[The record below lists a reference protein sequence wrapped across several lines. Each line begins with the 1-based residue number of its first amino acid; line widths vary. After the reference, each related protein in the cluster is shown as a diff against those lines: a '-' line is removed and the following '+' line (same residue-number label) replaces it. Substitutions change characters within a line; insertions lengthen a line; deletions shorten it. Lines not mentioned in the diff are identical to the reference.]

1 MLDRHRVAFAV
12 YLLIE
17 RDSEILLLRRAN
29 SGWNDGKYT
38 LVAGHVD
45 AGESARTAMVREA
58 AEEVGISLGQEDL
71 DLVHTMYRNDRDP
84 YVDLYFRE
92 TRWSGEPRIMEPDKA
107 GDLRWFPVGSL
118 PSELVSTVRSA
129 LSCIQSGNI
138 YSEDGW

>member
-84 YVDLYFRE
+84 YVDLYFRA